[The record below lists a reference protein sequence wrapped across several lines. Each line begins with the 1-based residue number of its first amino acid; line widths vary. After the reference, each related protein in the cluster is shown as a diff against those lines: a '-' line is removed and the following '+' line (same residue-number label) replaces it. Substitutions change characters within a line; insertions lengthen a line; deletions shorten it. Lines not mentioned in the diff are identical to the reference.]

1 MKSDTLTTERATDEL
16 STPKAFPL
24 PQNEGVQRLTVLP
37 ANEQIAPPQE
47 TDQQEHNGPQMLT
60 EKQGRTAMKPT
71 TIGKPE
77 DLANAIKGAG
87 SGKHY
92 KQYAIAVSSAV
103 LVGVGGWFWWSH
115 IQQEK
120 NQIPPY
126 VTEPLTRGD
135 ISLTITATG
144 NLAPTTAVTVG
155 GELSG
160 TTLEVY
166 VDFNDRVTTGTAL
179 AKLDTS
185 KLSQQT
191 EISRATVKS
200 AQAKVR
206 LAQATVKE
214 SAAAL
219 DRQRELSEAKLVST
233 AELEVA
239 IATASRA
246 DADLLSTQASVGVA
260 EAQVRINEYD
270 LSKAIIKS
278 PIDGIVL
285 TRSIEP
291 GQTVAASFTAPQL
304 FVIAEK
310 LERMKLN
317 VTIAEADICRVAA
330 GQTST
335 FTVDAWPDRS
345 YTARVAKV
353 SYGSAVTEN
362 VVTYLAELE
371 VSNDDLSIRPG
382 MTATADIR
390 VAESTNV
397 FLVPTAAL
405 RFIPPNATNTPPTA
419 KKSFV
424 QSLIPMPTRRSS
436 RPTEADVAPKIAGS
450 RIWVLQA
457 SQLES
462 IEVRLGLSDGRNTE
476 ISGAGLAEGMV
487 VVLRANP
494 PAK

>member
-1 MKSDTLTTERATDEL
+1 
-16 STPKAFPL
+16 
-24 PQNEGVQRLTVLP
+24 
-37 ANEQIAPPQE
+37 
-47 TDQQEHNGPQMLT
+47 
-60 EKQGRTAMKPT
+60 MKPSA
-71 TIGKPE
+71 ISAPV
-77 DLANAIKGAG
+77 DLAAAIKGGG
-87 SGKHY
+87 SGKHL
-92 KQYAIAVSSAV
+92 KRNLIFVFILLA
-103 LVGVGGWFWWSH
+103 LFGEGWFWWSR
-115 IQQEK
+115 IEKAK
-120 NQIPPY
+120 NQVPPY
-126 VTEPLTRGD
+126 VTEILKRGD

-144 NLAPTTAVTVG
+144 NLAPTTQVIVG

-166 VDFNDRVTTGTAL
+166 VDFNDRVKLGTPM

-191 EISRATVKS
+191 EISRATLKA
-200 AQAKVR
+200 AQAGV
-206 LAQATVKE
+206 AQAEATVKE

-219 DRQRELSEAKLVST
+219 NRQRELSQAKLVST
-233 AELEVA
+233 ADYEVT
-239 IATASRA
+239 IATAGRA
-246 DADLLSTQASVGVA
+246 DADLLSAQAVVGEA

-304 FVIAEK
+304 FIIAEK

-317 VTIAEADICRVAA
+317 VAIAEADIGRVAA
-330 GQTST
+330 GQKST

-345 YTARVAKV
+345 YTASVSKV
-353 SYGSAVTEN
+353 SYGSAVTDN

-371 VSNDDLSIRPG
+371 VSNDDLSLRPG

-405 RFIPPNATNTPPTA
+405 RFVPAAAAAPTSA

-424 QSLIPMPTRRSS
+424 QSLIPMPTRNSN
-436 RPTEADVAPKIAGS
+436 RPTDTDTTVKSSGAH
-450 RIWVLQA
+450 IWVLRDGHA
-457 SQLES
+457 ES
-462 IEVRLGLSDGRNTE
+462 IAVQLGLSDGRNTE
-476 ISGAGLAEGMV
+476 ISGAGLTEGMV
-487 VVLRANP
+487 VILRANAP
-494 PAK
+494 TT

>member
-1 MKSDTLTTERATDEL
+1 
-16 STPKAFPL
+16 
-24 PQNEGVQRLTVLP
+24 
-37 ANEQIAPPQE
+37 
-47 TDQQEHNGPQMLT
+47 
-60 EKQGRTAMKPT
+60 MKPSA
-71 TIGKPE
+71 ISAPV
-77 DLANAIKGAG
+77 DLAAAIKGGG
-87 SGKHY
+87 SGKHL
-92 KQYAIAVSSAV
+92 KRNLIFVFILLA
-103 LVGVGGWFWWSH
+103 LFGEGWFWWSR
-115 IQQEK
+115 IEKAK
-120 NQIPPY
+120 NQVPPY
-126 VTEPLTRGD
+126 VTEILKRGD

-144 NLAPTTAVTVG
+144 NLAPTTQVIVG

-166 VDFNDRVTTGTAL
+166 VDFNDRVKLGTPM

-191 EISRATVKS
+191 EISRATLKA
-200 AQAKVR
+200 AQAGV
-206 LAQATVKE
+206 AQAEATVKE

-219 DRQRELSEAKLVST
+219 NRQRELSQAKLVST
-233 AELEVA
+233 ADYEVT
-239 IATASRA
+239 IATAGRA
-246 DADLLSTQASVGVA
+246 DADLLSAQAVVGEA

-304 FVIAEK
+304 FIIAEK

-317 VTIAEADICRVAA
+317 VAIAEADIGRVAA
-330 GQTST
+330 GQKST

-345 YTARVAKV
+345 YTASVSKV
-353 SYGSAVTEN
+353 SYGSAVTDN

-371 VSNDDLSIRPG
+371 VSNDDLSLRPG

-405 RFIPPNATNTPPTA
+405 RFVPAAAAAPTSA

-424 QSLIPMPTRRSS
+424 QSLIPMPTRNSN
-436 RPTEADVAPKIAGS
+436 RPTDTDTTVKSSGAH
-450 RIWVLQA
+450 IWVLRDGHA
-457 SQLES
+457 ES
-462 IEVRLGLSDGRNTE
+462 IAVQLGLSDGRNTE
-476 ISGAGLAEGMV
+476 VSGDALTEGLI
-487 VVLRANP
+487 VVLRANTP
-494 PAK
+494 TK

>member
-1 MKSDTLTTERATDEL
+1 MT
-16 STPKAFPL
+16 
-24 PQNEGVQRLTVLP
+24 
-37 ANEQIAPPQE
+37 APPSSA
-47 TDQQEHNGPQMLT
+47 T
-60 EKQGRTAMKPT
+60 
-71 TIGKPE
+71 E
-77 DLANAIKGAG
+77 DLAAAIKRG
-87 SGKHY
+87 SAKHY
-92 KQYAIAVSSAV
+92 KLYLILAAMV
-103 LVGVGGWFWWSH
+103 LVLGSGAWFWWSR
-115 IQQEK
+115 IVKAK
-120 NQIPPY
+120 NQVPAY
-126 VTEPLTRGD
+126 VTEVLKCGE

-144 NLAPTTAVTVG
+144 NLAPTTQVIVG

-166 VDFNDRVTTGTAL
+166 VDFNDRVTKGTPL

-185 KLSQQT
+185 KLAQQT

-200 AQAKVR
+200 MQAKV
-206 LAQATVKE
+206 AQAEATVKE

-219 DRQRELSEAKLVST
+219 ARQQELSRGKLVST
-233 AELEVA
+233 ADLEVT
-239 IATASRA
+239 IATAVRA
-246 DADLLSTQASVGVA
+246 TADLLSAQATVGEA

-304 FVIAEK
+304 FIIAEK
-310 LERMKLN
+310 LEHMKLN
-317 VTIAEADICRVAA
+317 VTIAEADIGRVAA

-353 SYGSAVTEN
+353 SYGSAVTDN

-371 VSNDDLSIRPG
+371 VSNDDLSLRPG

-405 RFIPPNATNTPPTA
+405 RFVPASATNTTATA

-424 QSLIPMPTRRSS
+424 QSLIPMPTRRSN
-436 RPTEADVAPKIAGS
+436 RPTESDAAVKSTGS
-450 RIWVLQA
+450 HIWVLRDGK
-457 SQLES
+457 LEA
-462 IEVRLGLSDGRNTE
+462 IAVRLGLSDGRNTE
-476 ISGAGLAEGMV
+476 VSGDALTEGLI
-487 VVLRANP
+487 VVLRANT
-494 PAK
+494 PAT

>member
-1 MKSDTLTTERATDEL
+1 MAKAGSKARESEHHLKTFLRPNQWKIRANPSTKHTMTEPL
-16 STPKAFPL
+16 NSTPEAL
-24 PQNEGVQRLTVLP
+24 
-37 ANEQIAPPQE
+37 
-47 TDQQEHNGPQMLT
+47 
-60 EKQGRTAMKPT
+60 AM
-71 TIGKPE
+71 
-77 DLANAIKGAG
+77 AIKGGGAG
-87 SGKHY
+87 KRFRAYVILG
-92 KQYAIAVSSAV
+92 
-103 LVGVGGWFWWSH
+103 LTGLLLGGGAWFWWSRSEH
-115 IQQEK
+115 AK
-120 NQIPPY
+120 NAGPAY
-126 VTEPLTRGD
+126 VTEVLKRGE
-135 ISLTITATG
+135 ISLIITATG

-166 VDFNDRVTTGTAL
+166 VDFNDRVTKGASL

-185 KLSQQT
+185 KLAQQT

-200 AQAKVR
+200 MQARVTQ
-206 LAQATVKE
+206 AQATVKE

-219 DRQRELSEAKLVST
+219 ARSRELSQSKLVSI
-233 AELEVA
+233 ADLEVT
-239 IATASRA
+239 IATAGRA
-246 DADLLSTQASVGVA
+246 DADLLSAQATVGEA

-304 FVIAEK
+304 FIIAEK

-317 VTIAEADICRVAA
+317 VTIAEADIGRVAA

-345 YTARVAKV
+345 YTARVSKV
-353 SYGSAVTEN
+353 SYGSAVTDN

-371 VSNDDLSIRPG
+371 VGNDDLSLRPG

-405 RFIPPNATNTPPTA
+405 RFAPAITTNAPAAA

-424 QSLIPMPTRRSS
+424 QSLIPMPTRRST
-436 RPTEADVAPKIAGS
+436 RPTETNGGARNNGS
-450 RIWVLQA
+450 HIWVLREG
-457 SQLES
+457 QLES
-462 IEVRLGLSDGRNTE
+462 ISVKLGLSDGRNTE
-476 ISGAGLAEGMV
+476 VSGDALTEGMI
-487 VVLRANP
+487 VVLRANTT
-494 PAK
+494 AT

>member
-1 MKSDTLTTERATDEL
+1 
-16 STPKAFPL
+16 
-24 PQNEGVQRLTVLP
+24 
-37 ANEQIAPPQE
+37 
-47 TDQQEHNGPQMLT
+47 
-60 EKQGRTAMKPT
+60 MKPSA
-71 TIGKPE
+71 ISAPV
-77 DLANAIKGAG
+77 DLAAAIKGGG
-87 SGKHY
+87 SGKHL
-92 KQYAIAVSSAV
+92 KRNLIFVFILLA
-103 LVGVGGWFWWSH
+103 LFGGGWFWWSR
-115 IQQEK
+115 IEKAK
-120 NQIPPY
+120 NQVPPY
-126 VTEPLTRGD
+126 VTEILKRGD

-144 NLAPTTAVTVG
+144 NLAPTTQVIVG

-166 VDFNDRVTTGTAL
+166 VDFNDRVKLGTPM

-191 EISRATVKS
+191 EISRATLKA
-200 AQAKVR
+200 AQAGV
-206 LAQATVKE
+206 AQAEATVKE

-219 DRQRELSEAKLVST
+219 NRQRELSQAKLVST
-233 AELEVA
+233 ADYEVT
-239 IATASRA
+239 IATAGRA
-246 DADLLSTQASVGVA
+246 DADLLSAQAVVGEA

-304 FVIAEK
+304 FIIAEK

-317 VTIAEADICRVAA
+317 VAIAEADIGRVAA
-330 GQTST
+330 GQKST

-345 YTARVAKV
+345 YTASVSKV
-353 SYGSAVTEN
+353 SYGSAVTDN

-371 VSNDDLSIRPG
+371 VSNDDLSLRPG

-405 RFIPPNATNTPPTA
+405 RFVPAAAAAPTSA

-424 QSLIPMPTRRSS
+424 QSLIPMPTRNSN
-436 RPTEADVAPKIAGS
+436 RPTDTDTTVKSSGAH
-450 RIWVLQA
+450 IWVLRDGHA
-457 SQLES
+457 ES
-462 IEVRLGLSDGRNTE
+462 IAVQLGLSDGRNTE
-476 ISGAGLAEGMV
+476 ISGAGLTDGMV
-487 VVLRANP
+487 VILRANAP
-494 PAK
+494 TT

>member
-1 MKSDTLTTERATDEL
+1 
-16 STPKAFPL
+16 
-24 PQNEGVQRLTVLP
+24 
-37 ANEQIAPPQE
+37 
-47 TDQQEHNGPQMLT
+47 
-60 EKQGRTAMKPT
+60 MKPSA
-71 TIGKPE
+71 ISAPV
-77 DLANAIKGAG
+77 DLAAAIKGGG
-87 SGKHY
+87 SGKHL
-92 KQYAIAVSSAV
+92 KRNLIFVFILLA
-103 LVGVGGWFWWSH
+103 LFGGGWFWWSR
-115 IQQEK
+115 IEKAK
-120 NQIPPY
+120 NQVPPY
-126 VTEPLTRGD
+126 VTEILKRGD

-144 NLAPTTAVTVG
+144 NLAPTTQVIVG

-166 VDFNDRVTTGTAL
+166 VDFNDRVKLGTPM

-191 EISRATVKS
+191 EISRATLKA
-200 AQAKVR
+200 AQAGV
-206 LAQATVKE
+206 AQAEATVKE

-219 DRQRELSEAKLVST
+219 NRQRELSQAKLVST
-233 AELEVA
+233 ADYEVT
-239 IATASRA
+239 IATAGRA
-246 DADLLSTQASVGVA
+246 DADLLSAQAVVGEA

-304 FVIAEK
+304 FIIAEK

-317 VTIAEADICRVAA
+317 VAIAEADIGRVAA
-330 GQTST
+330 GQKST

-345 YTARVAKV
+345 YTASVSKV
-353 SYGSAVTEN
+353 SYGSAVTDN

-371 VSNDDLSIRPG
+371 VSNDDLSLRPG

-405 RFIPPNATNTPPTA
+405 RFVPAAAAAPTSA

-424 QSLIPMPTRRSS
+424 QSLIPMPTRNSN
-436 RPTEADVAPKIAGS
+436 RPTDTDTTVKSSGAH
-450 RIWVLQA
+450 IWVLRDGHA
-457 SQLES
+457 ES
-462 IEVRLGLSDGRNTE
+462 IAVQLGLSDGRNTE
-476 ISGAGLAEGMV
+476 ISGVGLTEGMGV
-487 VVLRANP
+487 ILRANAP
-494 PAK
+494 TT